1 MTALVGQ
8 LANAGNLAPDPRDL
22 DNKVYVNGRIVHRDD
37 AVVPVYD
44 SGFMLGDGVWEGI
57 RLHKGAFLFLEDHL
71 KRLFAGAKCIGMNL
85 TWGPDHFSSALQ
97 QVARENGMNHNVH
110 MRLILSRGTRI
121 ICDQDPR
128 LCTQGPTLVIIPEHK
143 DEKTEDEIVPLNLMS
158 VHQRRGL
165 PDTQDPKLNS
175 LSKLN
180 CILAFLSV
188 MHSEADEALMMDVNG
203 FVNTCNSVNF
213 FILRDGE
220 VWTSTA
226 DYCMNGITRAK
237 TIEACSRLGITCRQR
252 NYSLF
257 ETYSADA
264 AFVTGTTGGQV
275 PVASIDNRRI
285 GNGGV
290 HPEIARIRAEYK
302 RMCAEYA
309 VENRFTE
316 ALEACGNE

>member
-8 LANAGNLAPDPRDL
+8 LGREGKLAPDPRNL
-22 DNKVYVNGRIVHRDD
+22 DNKVYVNGEMVHRDK

-57 RLHKGAFLFLEDHL
+57 RLHKGAFLYLEDHL
-71 KRLFAGAKCIGMNL
+71 KRLFTGAKCIGMDL
-85 TWGPDHFSSALQ
+85 PWGPDHFSSALR
-97 QVARENGMNHNVH
+97 QVARTNGMHHNVH

-128 LCTQGPTLVIIPEHK
+128 LCTRGPTLVIIPEHK
-143 DEKTEDEIVPLNLMS
+143 DERTDAEVLPLRLVS

-180 CILAFLSV
+180 CILAMLSV
-188 MHSEADEALMMDVNG
+188 MHSEADEALMMDIHG

-220 VWTSTA
+220 AWTSTG

-237 TIEACSRLGITCRQR
+237 TIEACARLGIPCRQR
-252 NYSLF
+252 NFSLVD
-257 ETYSADA
+257 TYSADA
-264 AFVTGTTGGQV
+264 AFATGTTGAQV
-275 PVASIDNRRI
+275 PVASVDGRRI
-285 GNGGV
+285 GDGGM
-290 HPEIARIRAEYK
+290 HPMIARIRAEY
-302 RMCAEYA
+302 RGMCTEYA
-309 VENRFTE
+309 DRNRFTE
-316 ALEACGNE
+316 EQEGPENA